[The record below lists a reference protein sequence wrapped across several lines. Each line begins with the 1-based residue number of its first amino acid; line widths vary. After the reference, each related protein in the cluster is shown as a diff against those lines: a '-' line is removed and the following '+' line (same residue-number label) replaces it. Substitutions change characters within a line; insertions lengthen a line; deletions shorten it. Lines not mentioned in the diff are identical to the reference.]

1 MRKFNFTNRI
11 VSVWNNLS
19 DFVVSLSAD
28 TVDASKIRLDRF
40 WIDQE
45 IRYNWKADIR
55 IGSRSQVNVI
65 LDRYFHICV
74 YLELNIEVLDLRS
87 ETLLLLLIRRQ
98 APASPN
104 FWNPSYGHMVPPRDS
119 KFDMITNL
127 LYLFLHHYSHAT
139 FPPIN
144 RQRISAERLFSAPTS
159 FPSNISE
166 ASFVAIII

>member
-11 VSVWNNLS
+11 ISVWNNLS
-19 DFVVSLSAD
+19 DSVVSLSAD
-28 TVDASKIRLDRF
+28 TVDTSKIRLDRF

-87 ETLLLLLIRRQ
+87 ETLLLLLLLIRRQ
-98 APASPN
+98 APCSVPK
-104 FWNPSYGHMVPPRDS
+104 FLEPFLRPYGSTQRQQIRQPICCIYSYA
-119 KFDMITNL
+119 ITL
-127 LYLFLHHYSHAT
+127 MPLSH
-139 FPPIN
+139 
-144 RQRISAERLFSAPTS
+144 Q
-159 FPSNISE
+159 
-166 ASFVAIII
+166 

>member
-1 MRKFNFTNRI
+1 MRKFNFTTRI
-11 VSVWNNLS
+11 ISVWNNLS
-19 DFVVSLSAD
+19 DSVVSLSAD
-28 TVDASKIRLDRF
+28 TVDTSKIRLDRF

-119 KFDMITNL
+119 KFDNQSAVSILTPLLSCHFPTNK
-127 LYLFLHHYSHAT
+127 
-139 FPPIN
+139 P
-144 RQRISAERLFSAPTS
+144 SANFGGTS
-159 FPSNISE
+159 FLSSCIVSK
-166 ASFVAIII
+166 